1 MWGHDINCAF
11 FSRILGKC
19 REHSFLGGVCPDYY
33 NITLG
38 WWWLG
43 GCPSCPWDSR
53 SHKKTV
59 FRDCQL
65 FQLNDVTVWGQG
77 SILENGMVLF
87 LVAKCKT
94 ASNNSS
100 QDIQSF
106 WRFQIILKKIHSGLA
121 RISWSKGGHRIIFG
135 GILSSRAALDHL
147 RMAREW
153 RIYTAEGPP
162 VIYAPLS
169 SPFSWV
175 IYFLVLTGTQYY
187 IERSGIFSFQLRNIC
202 IGRTRT
208 EEGREEE
215 GIWSPQDLKW
225 AFLAWWS
232 KKVIMWIHI
241 GKKKALSRPFEKND
255 DDNSCWKENGC
266 S

>member
-1 MWGHDINCAF
+1 MGQP
-11 FSRILGKC
+11 L
-19 REHSFLGGVCPDYY
+19 
-33 NITLG
+33 T
-38 WWWLG
+38 
-43 GCPSCPWDSR
+43 
-53 SHKKTV
+53 KKTI

-135 GILSSRAALDHL
+135 GILCSWAALDHL

-153 RIYTAEGPP
+153 RIYTAVGPP

-169 SPFSWV
+169 SSFSWV

-187 IERSGIFSFQLRNIC
+187 IERSGIFLIFFSAKKY
-202 IGRTRT
+202 T
-208 EEGREEE
+208 EEEREEE
-215 GIWSPQDLKW
+215 GIWSPKTW
-225 AFLAWWS
+225 
-232 KKVIMWIHI
+232 
-241 GKKKALSRPFEKND
+241 ND
-255 DDNSCWKENGC
+255 HS
-266 S
+266 

>member
-1 MWGHDINCAF
+1 MPDQTKRALLKPCAHTGQCTPTHF
-11 FSRILGKC
+11 HYIRYAQIITILHKGG
-19 REHSFLGGVCPDYY
+19 EGGGVP
-33 NITLG
+33 
-38 WWWLG
+38 
-43 GCPSCPWDSR
+43 CPWDSR

-187 IERSGIFSFQLRNIC
+187 IERSGRFCFQSRNIC
-202 IGRTRT
+202 IWAPKENENGGGKGGGRYLVL
-208 EEGREEE
+208 
-215 GIWSPQDLKW
+215 QDLK
-225 AFLAWWS
+225 
-232 KKVIMWIHI
+232 
-241 GKKKALSRPFEKND
+241 
-255 DDNSCWKENGC
+255 
-266 S
+266 